1 MCDGG
6 KWNEA
11 AEKNM
16 NEAQHKSLDDAF
28 DEPRPGRIILN
39 EPRPQKMVMP
49 RNPPGLLA
57 YHIYPLIEESP
68 LFYIVEDSPTLPD
81 CIPMK
86 RYNAKRLALLKS
98 EWTLVPRYEW
108 RDVTKESR
116 FLVTHEGRS
125 VRDGH
130 TSEDFAVTI
139 TKRVELKD

>member
-11 AEKNM
+11 AEKSL
-16 NEAQHKSLDDAF
+16 NEAGGSHRKSLDAALDVQQV
-28 DEPRPGRIILN
+28 
-39 EPRPQKMVMP
+39 PRPQRMVMP

-68 LFYIVEDSPTLPD
+68 SFYIVEDSPTLPD

-86 RYNAKRLALLKS
+86 RIGKKCLALPKS

-108 RDVTKESR
+108 IDVTNECT
-116 FLVTHEGRS
+116 V
-125 VRDGH
+125 GH
-130 TSEDFAVTI
+130 NGFFVQPQDPTFRIRVWH
-139 TKRVELKD
+139 RVELKD